1 MFHFDPRP
9 VADGLMRDSPLP
21 VTPAKK
27 QRIPRRWGVL
37 AVTMFGVA
45 AVGLGVVFSRPSV
58 EQFLREG
65 EAALVGRELSKAQ
78 SLAERILARDP
89 ASLPGLLFAG
99 RVAAAQ
105 GRFREAF
112 KFFDRIPDEAGEA
125 ALAARTEGGD
135 IALLELKNLELAE
148 DLFQRA
154 LGQNPD
160 HIPAHNRLAYLLGIE
175 SRWWESTA
183 HRLAVI
189 RAGKQTAAD
198 LYFLSLGDRA
208 LESPTTL
215 QTYAH
220 GLVLDDGVRLGLA
233 RVAIERKE
241 FLAAEQSL
249 KSLSTSSRYAPEA
262 HALRGRCLLELNN
275 AEDFA
280 AWESQITD
288 ASAAHPAVWRVRG
301 QWAQR
306 QNDLNLAQR
315 CYSAALHRDPD
326 HAATCYHLGQVLV
339 SRDRT
344 QEATPLL
351 EQAKRL
357 ELYTRAA
364 ELAYRVQDVS
374 DFQRAVATAEAAGL
388 LWEARGWAQIAQAAH
403 PQSEWPAAA
412 LSRLESK
419 LSTLGSS
426 RSSGGNLLLVTL
438 SEFSPT
444 LPSSRQAEQYGP
456 SPTPMES
463 SVKFADD
470 ASQAGLN
477 FHYNNGGNP
486 SRGLVRMSEITG
498 GGVAALDYDGDGWTD
513 LYFPQGGPWPLDR
526 RPRPSDQLYRHTG
539 DGRYVDVTA
548 SSDLREENLSQGATT
563 GDFNSDGFPDVYVS
577 NIGGNRL
584 WCNNGDGTWSD
595 VSTTA
600 GVAGDEYSASA
611 VLADFNGDALPDL
624 YVVNYLAGDDLFE
637 RICGGTDAIPR
648 SCLPQS
654 FSAAADRFYLNLGDG
669 RFQEMT
675 DAAGMN
681 VTPGK
686 GLGVIAAD
694 FAGTGRLDLY
704 VVNDVG
710 PNFLFVNQ
718 VQQRG
723 DPPVFIEQGL
733 TAGVALNRDGR
744 YNSGM
749 GAAAGDVDDDGRL
762 DLFVTNF
769 EFETNTLYRQ
779 YGERQFSDETQS
791 RGLGQ
796 VSLPYVGWGTQF
808 VDAEL
813 DGRLDLLITNGHVNN
828 LEDHGKPYRM
838 PPQFLSNVGEGR
850 FVERPAAS
858 LGRFFTEPSLGR
870 GMARLDWNR
879 DGRDD
884 VVISHLDRP
893 AALLTNTTAHTGH
906 ALGLRFIGVTSE
918 RDAIGTTVT
927 LSVNGRRLMRQLT
940 AGDGNQSSN
949 ERLLVIGLDDATF
962 VDQLEVRWP
971 SGITQ
976 RFEQIAAHRELLLI
990 EGRSQLHELHNWDNK
1005 PRDD

>member
-1 MFHFDPRP
+1 MPAMFHFDPRP
-9 VADGLMRDSPLP
+9 VADPPMPDNPTP
-21 VTPAKK
+21 VTPAEKR
-27 QRIPRRWGVL
+27 RIPRRWGVL
-37 AVTMFGVA
+37 VVAMFGVA
-45 AVGLGVVFSRPSV
+45 AIGFGVIFSRPSV

-89 ASLPGLLFAG
+89 ASSPGLLFAA

-112 KFFDRIPDEAGEA
+112 KLFDRIPDEAGEIT
-125 ALAARTEGGD
+125 LTARTEGGD

-154 LGQNPD
+154 LGQDPD
-160 HIPAHNRLAYLLGIE
+160 LIPAHNRLAYLLGIE
-175 SRWWESTA
+175 SRWWESAA

-208 LESPTTL
+208 LESPATL

-220 GLVLDDGVRLGLA
+220 GLVPEDAVRLGLA

-241 FLAAEQSL
+241 FLAADQSL
-249 KSLSTSSRYAPEA
+249 KSLSTSPRYAPEA

-275 AEDFA
+275 ADDFA

-288 ASAAHPAVWRVRG
+288 AIAAHPAVWRVRG
-301 QWAQR
+301 EWAQR
-306 QNDLNLAQR
+306 QNDSNQALR
-315 CYSAALHRDPD
+315 CYVETRRRDPD
-326 HAATCYHLGQVLV
+326 HAATCYQLGQLLV
-339 SRDRT
+339 ALNRPQD
-344 QEATPLL
+344 AAPLL
-351 EQAKRL
+351 AHAQRL
-357 ELYTRAA
+357 ELYARAA

-374 DFQRAVATAEAAGL
+374 DFQRAVETAEAAGL
-388 LWEARGWAQIAQAAH
+388 LWEARGWAQVAQTAH
-403 PQSEWPAAA
+403 PQSVWPVTAQ
-412 LSRLESK
+412 SRLESQ
-419 LSTLGSS
+419 LSTLGSA
-426 RSSGGNLLLVTL
+426 RSTARKFTL
-438 SEFSPT
+438 SEFK
-444 LPSSRQAEQYGP
+444 LPFRSGQKTEPKASAAALPE
-456 SPTPMES
+456 TA
-463 SVKFADD
+463 VAFADQ
-470 ASQAGLN
+470 ASQAGLK
-477 FHYNNGGNP
+477 FQYHNGGDP
-486 SRGLVRMSEITG
+486 ARGLVRMSEITG

-513 LYFPQGGPWPLDR
+513 LYFPQGGPWPRDR
-526 RPRPSDQLYRHTG
+526 QPRPSDQLFRHTG
-539 DGRYVDVTA
+539 DGRYEDVTTA
-548 SSDLREENLSQGATT
+548 SVLLEETLSQGATT

-595 VSTTA
+595 VTAAA

-611 VLADFNGDALPDL
+611 VLADFNGDALADL

-637 RICGGTDAIPR
+637 RLCGGTDGIPR

-654 FSAAADRFYLNLGDG
+654 FAAASDRFYLNLGDG

-723 DPPVFIEQGL
+723 SPPGFIEHGL

-779 YGERQFSDETQS
+779 YAERQFNDETQDA
-791 RGLGQ
+791 GLGQ

-838 PPQFLSNVGEGR
+838 PPQFLSNVRQGR

-893 AALLTNTTAHTGH
+893 AALLTNTTALTGH

-927 LSVNGRRLMRQLT
+927 LTANGRRLMRQLT

-949 ERLLVIGLDDATF
+949 ERLLVIGLGEATV
-962 VDQLEVRWP
+962 VDHMEVRWP
-971 SGITQ
+971 SGIMQ
-976 RFEQIAAHRELLLI
+976 RFEQIAADRELLLI
-990 EGRSQLHELHNWDNK
+990 EGRPQRHELRNWDNK